1 MSPTSP
7 RDLLPGKI
15 ETERL
20 ILRQPIRG
28 DVPALVALADN
39 RKIADMLARLPHPYT
54 RADGIA
60 FVEIM
65 AISAN
70 ERPYAITLK
79 KDGTLIGIIGFS
91 FEDGHP
97 PELGYWLGEPHWGRG
112 FASEAAKGLIAA
124 ADATKAF
131 PVIAAWAKAHNH
143 GSIGVLTKAG
153 LKKTATPKKRAP
165 SKDKSVPLVSFLRE
179 ARP

>member
-7 RDLLPGKI
+7 RDLLPSKI

-28 DVPALVALADN
+28 DVPSLVRLADN
-39 RKIADMLARLPHPYT
+39 RKIADMLSQLPQPYT

-65 AISAN
+65 AISAGL
-70 ERPYAITLK
+70 RPYAITLK
-79 KDGTLIGIIGFS
+79 KDAALIGIVSFS
-91 FEDGHP
+91 FSDGHP
-97 PELGYWLGEPHWGRG
+97 PELGYWIGEPYWGRG

-153 LKKTATPKKRAP
+153 LRKTATKKRAP
-165 SKDKSVPLVSFLRE
+165 EKDNTIPLVSFLRE
-179 ARP
+179 VRL